1 MASYRGEPP
10 CDISGRCE
18 VHEDDEASGAAEA
31 MCIHCGGW
39 RYRDSP
45 RPLNWG
51 TEPKKETE
59 GE

>member
-1 MASYRGEPP
+1 MNGNEEAL

-18 VHEDDEASGAAEA
+18 VHEDDEVSGNSEA

-45 RPLNWG
+45 HPLNWG
-51 TEPKKETE
+51 TEPKRGAK
-59 GE
+59 